1 MRITVDAAAKVNLSL
16 AILGRLPNGY
26 HELAMVMQSVSLY
39 DTVTVE
45 TLPKGGGRVLT
56 CDAKGVPC
64 DERNIAWRA
73 ADAFFA
79 AAGLPPVPLAIRI
92 QKRIPSE
99 AGLGGGSADGAAV
112 LAALQYLY
120 REPLSADKLLEAGLS
135 VGADIPFCLTGGTAL
150 AKGVGEKLTPLPPL
164 PDCTLLLAKP
174 KAGVSTAAAYAAY
187 DRADG
192 SISPDPAALIAALS
206 EGDLSKIAA
215 KMENVFEALV
225 PLPDVAKLREM
236 ILSCGALGSRMS
248 GSGSAV
254 FGIFA
259 DHAAAAA
266 CKSEC
271 EKRGL
276 WAAIARPVHK
286 GVTIREAET

>member
-1 MRITVDAAAKVNLSL
+1 MKVTVEAAAKINLSL

-45 TLPKGGGRVLT
+45 TLPKGGRRVLT

-79 AAGLPPVPLAIRI
+79 AAGLPPLPLAIRI
-92 QKRIPSE
+92 QKRIPSK

-112 LAALQYLY
+112 LAALQYLC
-120 REPLSADKLLEAGLS
+120 REPLSADKLLKAGLS

-174 KAGVSTAAAYAAY
+174 QAGVSTAAAYAAY
-187 DRADG
+187 DQADSG
-192 SISPDPAALIAALS
+192 VCPDSAALVAALS
-206 EGDLSKIAA
+206 EGDLPKIAA
-215 KMENVFEALV
+215 RMENVFEALV

-259 DHAAAAA
+259 DNETAEACAA
-266 CKSEC
+266 EC

-276 WAAIARPVHK
+276 WAAIARPVRG
-286 GVTIREAET
+286 GVAIKEAEK